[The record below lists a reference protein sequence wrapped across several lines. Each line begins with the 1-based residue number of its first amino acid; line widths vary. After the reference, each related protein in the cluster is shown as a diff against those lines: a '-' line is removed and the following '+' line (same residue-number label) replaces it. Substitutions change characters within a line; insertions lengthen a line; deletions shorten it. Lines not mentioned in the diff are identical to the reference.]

1 MMDKVSP
8 HFVYTVVA
16 LLLLGLIMVASSS
29 SAIAEVYKGHV
40 FAYFNQQLLFAV
52 IGITI
57 AMVATQTPLILWQKM
72 APYLLFIGIVGLLLV
87 LLPGIGKEVNGSRR
101 WIPLGS
107 INIQTAEVIKLFIII
122 YIADYLYRHQVQFQR
137 SFFKIFAPMIL
148 LSIPSILLLLQPDL
162 GSVIVIGL
170 TILLML
176 FLGGA
181 RISIVAILIGSFVTI
196 SYLLIFS
203 DPYRFARIQA
213 YLEPWADP
221 YGTGFQITQALM
233 AFGRGEWFGVGL
245 GSSMQKLMYLPEAHT
260 DFLYSILAE
269 ELGLLAAV
277 IVLILFVNLILHAW
291 RLGRRAELQGNV
303 FSAQLAYGIGTWIA
317 LQVCINA
324 GVNMGLVPTKGLTLP
339 LMSYGGSSL
348 VMTLLAIGLLCRI
361 EMELALPKQQQWW
374 RQ

>member
-181 RISIVAILIGSFVTI
+181 RISIVAIL
-196 SYLLIFS
+196 
-203 DPYRFARIQA
+203 
-213 YLEPWADP
+213 
-221 YGTGFQITQALM
+221 
-233 AFGRGEWFGVGL
+233 
-245 GSSMQKLMYLPEAHT
+245 
-260 DFLYSILAE
+260 
-269 ELGLLAAV
+269 
-277 IVLILFVNLILHAW
+277 
-291 RLGRRAELQGNV
+291 
-303 FSAQLAYGIGTWIA
+303 
-317 LQVCINA
+317 
-324 GVNMGLVPTKGLTLP
+324 
-339 LMSYGGSSL
+339 
-348 VMTLLAIGLLCRI
+348 
-361 EMELALPKQQQWW
+361 
-374 RQ
+374 